1 MFEITT
7 TRHNL
12 LIDPQLAVWSW
23 EIPVYLFLGGLVAG
37 LMVLGGMALRRVA
50 RGSQGEADGGHFDL
64 QAPLL
69 GFVLINLGMLAL
81 LLDLTHKLYVWR
93 VYLTFQASSPMS
105 WGSWLLIIVYGV
117 LLLSALVRLPE
128 AWPWLARRVPAL
140 QRISDAL
147 LAQPA
152 RLAALAWAN
161 IVLGAGLGLYTGIL
175 LSTMVAR
182 PLWNSALLAPLF
194 LFSGLSAGA
203 ATLHLAATLR
213 GTKAA
218 PDGLL
223 SGAAAALVQRLR
235 ATWPERRAADGL
247 LRADM
252 VFMAVELAIITLLL
266 LNLNTSSASQAAAAA
281 QLVSGSYAW
290 IFWGLV
296 IGLGLLVPLALQA
309 LELGHRI
316 PHTLAPA
323 CLVLAGG
330 FALRWVLVGAG
341 QASELLPLSSFVPWT
356 IIP

>member
-1 MFEITT
+1 MFESTT
-7 TRHNL
+7 TRHNP

-37 LMVLGGMALRRVA
+37 LMVLGGLALRRVA
-50 RGSQGEADGGHFDL
+50 RDGAGHDGQAQFDV

-93 VYLTFQASSPMS
+93 VYLTFQVTSPMS
-105 WGSWLLIIVYGV
+105 WGSWLLIVVYGV

-128 AWPWLARRVPAL
+128 AWPWLARRVPAV
-140 QRISDAL
+140 QRASDAL
-147 LAQPA
+147 LARPQ

-161 IVLGAGLGLYTGIL
+161 LVLGAGLGLYTGIL

-213 GTKAA
+213 GTRAA
-218 PDGLL
+218 PQGCVA
-223 SGAAAALVQRLR
+223 GAAAALVQRLR
-235 ATWPERRAADGL
+235 TSWPDRRAADGL
-247 LRADM
+247 VRADM
-252 VFMAVELAIITLLL
+252 LFIAVELAVIALLL
-266 LNLNTSSASQAAAAA
+266 LNLATSSASHAAAAA
-281 QLVSGSYAW
+281 LLVSGAYAW
-290 IFWGLV
+290 TFWGGV
-296 IGLGLLVPLALQA
+296 VALGLLVPLALQR
-309 LELGHRI
+309 LELAHRI
-316 PHTLAPA
+316 PHTLIPA

-341 QASELLPLSSFVPWT
+341 QASQVLPSPSFVPWT
-356 IIP
+356 FIP